1 MTESSRLRDSCR
13 RARRSASELPS
24 PNSFS
29 KTSRGLFCIGSGSVG
44 DFHEIELR
52 YAQLNAASQA
62 STASSIDSSS
72 DGSGVSWPMCF
83 AAT

>member
-1 MTESSRLRDSCR
+1 MTESSRLRVSSR
-13 RARRSASELPS
+13 RARRSASLLPS

-29 KTSRGLFCIGSGSVG
+29 NTSRGLFCIGSGWVG

-52 YAQLNAASQA
+52 YAQLNVASHA
-62 STASSIDSSS
+62 STASSIESSS
-72 DGSGVSWPMCF
+72 DGSGVSCPMCC